1 MFTVTCNLTNA
12 LLKTPLLSLFWV
24 WKAIQNDIRK
34 KKKWFLLHLVTFPLC
49 ASRKKTQIFLA
60 EIYNCSTLC
69 LHVVCIARFLKSL
82 FVFFFSNFHFS
93 ESINFGMRKKEYEY
107 RVIFSKYGKGTKER
121 VEGLTWKYKM
131 LFKSTWTRFQMK
143 ILFLIFMYNI
153 VSQHC

>member
-12 LLKTPLLSLFWV
+12 LLKTPLFSLFWV

-34 KKKWFLLHLVTFPLC
+34 KIQWFLLHFVTFPLC
-49 ASRKKTQIFLA
+49 ASRKNPNIFSWDIQLFNIMLA
-60 EIYNCSTLC
+60 CCLYCKILEIFI
-69 LHVVCIARFLKSL
+69 CI
-82 FVFFFSNFHFS
+82 FFCNFHFS
-93 ESINFGMRKKEYEY
+93 GSINFGMRKTEYEY

>member
-1 MFTVTCNLTNA
+1 MRYSKLHY
-12 LLKTPLLSLFWV
+12 SLFSGYE
-24 WKAIQNDIRK
+24 KQSKTIYGKRYNDFYFISSH
-34 KKKWFLLHLVTFPLC
+34 F
-49 ASRKKTQIFLA
+49 
-60 EIYNCSTLC
+60 
-69 LHVVCIARFLKSL
+69 L
-82 FVFFFSNFHFS
+82 FVPLEKNPNIFSWDIQLFNIMLACCLYCKILEIFICIFFSNFHFS

-121 VEGLTWKYKM
+121 VEGLTWKYIM